1 MILLNKVEFKQLDET
16 LYHEKL
22 DNGLEVYILPKK
34 GFSKTFATFTTK
46 YGSIDNH
53 FVPFG
58 EKEAI
63 KVPDGIAHFLEHKM
77 FEKEDGDVFQQF
89 SQQGASANAFTSFT
103 RTAYLF
109 SATDKIDENV
119 ETLLDFVQSPY
130 FTEST
135 VDKEKGIIAQE
146 ITMYDDQPDWRLY
159 FGVIEN
165 MYKNHPVKIDIA
177 GTVESIQDITAEHLY
192 TCYNTFYHPSNM
204 VLFIVGAVEPESML
218 SLIKKNQGS
227 KTFEEPQA
235 IERVYPDEPA
245 EAHIKER
252 TLEMSVQKPKVF
264 VGIKP
269 ELLDLSGD
277 DMMKHELSAQLAYEL
292 LFGRTSD
299 FYHHAYESGWIDE
312 SYSFDYSLEKGFGYA
327 LIGSDTAVPEKLTQE
342 INDTLDRAIE
352 KWPFGQADLDRVRR
366 KKIGFFLRALNSPEY
381 IANQFT
387 RYAFN
392 GMNLFDVVPA
402 LENLEVLDLQEAFA
416 SVSQESQRSS
426 FTIVPPKKAEQ

>member
-1 MILLNKVEFKQLDET
+1 MNKVEFEQLDET

-22 DNGLEVYILPKK
+22 PNGLQVYILPKK
-34 GFSKTFATFTTK
+34 GFSKTYATFTTK

-53 FVPFG
+53 FIPFG
-58 EKEAI
+58 ETEPV

-109 SATDKIDENV
+109 SATDKVTDNV

-130 FTEST
+130 FTEKT

-159 FGVIEN
+159 FGIIEN
-165 MYKNHPVKIDIA
+165 LYENHPVKIDIA
-177 GTVESIQDITAEHLY
+177 GTVDSIQDITAEHLY

-204 VLFIVGAVEPESML
+204 MLFIVGSVEPESMIEF
-218 SLIKKNQGS
+218 IKNNQS
-227 KTFEEPQA
+227 QKTFEEPKD
-235 IERVYPDEPA
+235 IVRMYPDEPV
-245 EAHIKER
+245 EAAIKER

-269 ELLDLSGD
+269 EALNLSGAG
-277 DMMKHELSAQLAYEL
+277 MLKHELSAQLAFEL

-299 FYHHAYESGWIDE
+299 FYHHAYENGWIDE
-312 SYSFDYSLEKGFGYA
+312 SYSFDYSLENGFGYA
-327 LIGSDTAVPEKLTQE
+327 LIGSDTSTPEKLIEE
-342 INDTLDRAIE
+342 IQHTLDRAIE

-392 GMNLFDVVPA
+392 DMNLFDVVPF
-402 LENLEVLDLQEAFA
+402 LEGIEVSDLQAAFA
-416 SVSQESQRSS
+416 NVSLDSQRST
-426 FTIVPPKKAEQ
+426 FTIKPPKKEIV